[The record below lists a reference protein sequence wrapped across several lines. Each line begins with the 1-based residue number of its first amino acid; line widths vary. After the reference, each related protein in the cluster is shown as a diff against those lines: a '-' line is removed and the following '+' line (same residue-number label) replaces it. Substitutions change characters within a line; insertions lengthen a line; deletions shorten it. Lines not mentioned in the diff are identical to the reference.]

1 MDPVCHTLVGAA
13 LAESGLKRTT
23 ALGTATLIIGA
34 NAPDIDALTYFFG
47 DSLLWRRGWTHG
59 VLALVVLPIV
69 LTAVMLAWDRL
80 VRRRRG
86 RHPPQAARP
95 ALLLGLAALA
105 VLTHPT
111 LDWMNNYGM
120 RWLMPFDG
128 TWSYGDTLF
137 IIDPWM
143 WAALGLGVLVS
154 RARVRRAVRPVSDAA
169 RPAQFALV
177 LTLVYIIAMLVGS
190 RYGRTLVLRDLAGHR
205 QPAPTR
211 LMVAPTFGNPFLK
224 HVIVEVDGAYLTGTA
239 HLVDGAVH
247 LGRKPRS
254 RATDHPAIEAATAR
268 PEARGIVGWARF
280 PVYVVEERAD
290 AWLVHIDDARY
301 APPDGRSWAAT
312 DVAVPKPVTGAATTP
327 SAAGPGS

>member
-23 ALGTATLIIGA
+23 ALATATLIIGA

-59 VLALVVLPIV
+59 ALALVVLPVV

-86 RHPPQAARP
+86 RQPPQAARP
-95 ALLLGLAALA
+95 APLLGLAALA

-120 RWLMPFDG
+120 RWLMPFDA
-128 TWSYGDTLF
+128 TWFYGDTLF
-137 IIDPWM
+137 IIDPWL

-154 RARVRRAVRPVSDAA
+154 RARARRAVRPAGGA
-169 RPAQFALV
+169 GRPARVALA
-177 LTLVYIIAMLVGS
+177 LTLVYVVAMLVGS
-190 RYGRTLVLRDLAGHR
+190 RYGRTLVLRDLARVGH
-205 QPAPTR
+205 PAPVR

-224 HVIVEVDGAYLTGTA
+224 HVVVEVDDAYLTGTA
-239 HLVDGAVH
+239 HLIDGAVH
-247 LGRKPRS
+247 LGRTTRS
-254 RATDHPAIEAATAR
+254 RKTDHPAIEAATAR

-280 PVYVVEERAD
+280 PLYVVEERVD
-290 AWLVHIDDARY
+290 AWLVRIDDARY
-301 APPDGRSWAAT
+301 APPDDRSWAAT
-312 DVAVPKPVTGAATTP
+312 DVVVPKQVTGAATTP
-327 SAAGPGS
+327 SPAVPGS